1 MPATQNKFMLGIPL
15 NIGTPTTQSVPV
27 PAPVTQ
33 PPIIVQESQTP
44 PFIKQES
51 TSSHGSLVISQE
63 EPEYET
69 ASGGGYYGYL
79 GSDSHSAQPAQYSQ
93 LSSGYSPTTSAPMYA
108 QSSWMS
114 PPRSSQQMQGFGGYD
129 KRTMIG
135 V

>member
-1 MPATQNKFMLGIPL
+1 MVKSC
-15 NIGTPTTQSVPV
+15 TPTTQSVPV
-27 PAPVTQ
+27 PASVTQ

-93 LSSGYSPTTSAPMYA
+93 LSSGYSPIWRIWLNAKFI
-108 QSSWMS
+108 W
-114 PPRSSQQMQGFGGYD
+114 
-129 KRTMIG
+129 IG
-135 V
+135 VSGV